1 MITKSLL
8 KSSFPM
14 SFVDWS
20 PTVSANSVSFACIS
34 VNEYLLILR
43 ISLLTARFTLVYL
56 IVPLTQLIQS
66 PKGVPYCAE

>member
-20 PTVSANSVSFACIS
+20 PTASANSVSLL
-34 VNEYLLILR
+34 VYLSMNTYER

>member
-20 PTVSANSVSFACIS
+20 PTASANSVSFACIS
-34 VNEYLLILR
+34 VNEYL
-43 ISLLTARFTLVYL
+43 
-56 IVPLTQLIQS
+56 
-66 PKGVPYCAE
+66 

>member
-1 MITKSLL
+1 MNTY
-8 KSSFPM
+8 
-14 SFVDWS
+14 
-20 PTVSANSVSFACIS
+20 
-34 VNEYLLILR
+34 ER